1 LDQGSGQVV
10 CVSLA
15 IILPTFAGV
24 GPIKIYSFVSAIN
37 LQMRQI
43 ILYNPIDMVCQV
55 VYKINMQN
63 NKIERKQMSK
73 IRMNTE
79 LRNKLFGKIKHT
91 FENEDT
97 QEREAFLQAREN
109 VDQQYTMA
117 SELAK
122 EVVERSYPTDDV
134 ATLRHFKKK
143 YGQPCDVV
151 AKDKCF
157 YFAHNEGVD
166 DEGEPT
172 ETKSHFDFGLF
183 GNLNG
188 TEYDN
193 EQGKKFAV
201 AYYREELK
209 AKDCNPDIYAQ
220 QNENKDNPHK
230 TKHVDEC
237 MKALGYSGSY
247 GSGGNEIG
255 MAKDFNSN
263 YYLDVIG
270 TSYCRSRAIA
280 CTKNEYEQFETWRIA
295 KGNLVV
301 NHQKWIDTIQKQ
313 CDQLKIGLKAYRYLS
328 EGIELAT
335 ELGIQV
341 DEAELIRTNSTGLTI
356 YNPSNLASMIK
367 GMKNKNQSREAKI
380 LARKQYEESLN

>member
-1 LDQGSGQVV
+1 
-10 CVSLA
+10 
-15 IILPTFAGV
+15 
-24 GPIKIYSFVSAIN
+24 
-37 LQMRQI
+37 
-43 ILYNPIDMVCQV
+43 
-55 VYKINMQN
+55 
-63 NKIERKQMSK
+63 
-73 IRMNTE
+73 MNTE
-79 LRNKLFGKIKHT
+79 LRNKLFNKIKNV
-91 FENEDT
+91 FENEST
-97 QEREAFLQAREN
+97 QEKEAFLQARES
-109 VDQQYTMA
+109 VDHHYKYA

-122 EVVERSYPTDDV
+122 LVVERAYPIDDV
-134 ATLRHFKKK
+134 ATLRTFKKK
-143 YGQPCDVV
+143 YGSPCDVV

-157 YFAHNEGVD
+157 YFAHNEDYDED
-166 DEGEPT
+166 DNEI

-188 TEYDN
+188 SEYGSD
-193 EQGKKFAV
+193 EGKKFAV

-237 MKALGYSGSY
+237 MKALGYSG
-247 GSGGNEIG
+247 GSDQIG
-255 MAKDFNSN
+255 MSKEFDNP

-280 CTKNEYEQFETWRIA
+280 CTKDEYTQFEAWRIA

-301 NHQKWIDTIQKQ
+301 NHQKWIDTIMKQ

-335 ELGIQV
+335 ELGINV

-367 GMKNKNQSREAKI
+367 GLKNKTQTREQKI
-380 LARKQYEESLN
+380 ALRKQYESVN

>member
-1 LDQGSGQVV
+1 
-10 CVSLA
+10 
-15 IILPTFAGV
+15 
-24 GPIKIYSFVSAIN
+24 
-37 LQMRQI
+37 
-43 ILYNPIDMVCQV
+43 
-55 VYKINMQN
+55 
-63 NKIERKQMSK
+63 MSK

-79 LRNKLFGKIKHT
+79 LRNKLFNKIKHT

-97 QEREAFLQAREN
+97 QERELYLQSREY
-109 VDQQYTMA
+109 VDEQYQSA
-117 SELAK
+117 SALAK
-122 EVVERSYPTDDV
+122 EVVERSYPTEDV
-134 ATLRHFKKK
+134 ATLRTFKKK
-143 YGQPCDVV
+143 YGDPCDVV

-157 YFAHNEGVD
+157 YFAHNED
-166 DEGEPT
+166 LDEDGDT
-172 ETKSHFDFGLF
+172 KETKSHFDFGLF

-188 TEYDN
+188 SEYSD
-193 EQGKKFAV
+193 EDGKKFAF
-201 AYYREELK
+201 AYYREDLK
-209 AKDCNPDIYAQ
+209 AKDCNPDIFAQ

-237 MKALGYSGSY
+237 MKALGYSG
-247 GSGGNEIG
+247 GSDNIG
-255 MAKDFNSN
+255 MTKEFDNP

-280 CTKNEYEQFETWRIA
+280 CTKNEYEKFEEWRIA
-295 KGNLVV
+295 KGNLVSK
-301 NHQKWIDTIQKQ
+301 HQTWIDTIVKQ

-367 GMKNKNQSREAKI
+367 GMKNKQSANTREAKI

>member
-1 LDQGSGQVV
+1 
-10 CVSLA
+10 
-15 IILPTFAGV
+15 
-24 GPIKIYSFVSAIN
+24 
-37 LQMRQI
+37 
-43 ILYNPIDMVCQV
+43 
-55 VYKINMQN
+55 
-63 NKIERKQMSK
+63 MSK

-79 LRNKLFGKIKHT
+79 LRNKLFNKIKHT
-91 FENEDT
+91 FENEET

-109 VDQQYTMA
+109 VDEQYA
-117 SELAK
+117 IAKQLATD
-122 EVVERSYPTDDV
+122 VVERAYPPEDV
-134 ATLRHFKKK
+134 AVLRTFKKK
-143 YGQPCDVV
+143 YGSPCDVV

-157 YFAHNEGVD
+157 YFAHSED
-166 DEGEPT
+166 KDEDGDIQ

-188 TEYDN
+188 SEYSD
-193 EQGKKFAV
+193 EDGKKFAF
-201 AYYREELK
+201 AYFREDLK
-209 AKDCNPDIYAQ
+209 AMDCNPDIYAQ

-237 MKALGYSGSY
+237 SKALGYTNY
-247 GSGGNEIG
+247 HNDDNTG
-255 MAKDFNSN
+255 MAKTFNAP

-295 KGNLVV
+295 KANLVSK
-301 NHQKWIDTIQKQ
+301 HQTWIDTIQKQ

-356 YNPSNLASMIK
+356 YNPS
-367 GMKNKNQSREAKI
+367 
-380 LARKQYEESLN
+380 

>member
-1 LDQGSGQVV
+1 MQ
-10 CVSLA
+10 
-15 IILPTFAGV
+15 
-24 GPIKIYSFVSAIN
+24 IN
-37 LQMRQI
+37 
-43 ILYNPIDMVCQV
+43 N
-55 VYKINMQN
+55 
-63 NKIERKQMSK
+63 RKVKMSK

-79 LRNKLFGKIKHT
+79 LRNKLFNKIKNV

-97 QEREAFLQAREN
+97 QEREAFLLAREE
-109 VDQQYTMA
+109 VDSQYGIA
-117 SELAK
+117 STLAK
-122 EVVERSYPTDDV
+122 EVVERSYPVDDV
-134 ATLRHFKKK
+134 ATLRHFKTK

-157 YFAHNEGVD
+157 YFAHSENVD
-166 DEGEPT
+166 DEGKET
-172 ETKSHFDFGLF
+172 ITKSHFDFGLF

-188 TEYDN
+188 NEYHSD
-193 EQGKKFAV
+193 EGKKFAV

-209 AKDCNPDIYAQ
+209 AKDCNPDIFAQ

-237 MKALGYSGSY
+237 MKALGQGSY
-247 GSGGNEIG
+247 HSDNDEIG
-255 MAKDFNSN
+255 MAKTFNAP

-295 KGNLVV
+295 KANLVSK
-301 NHQKWIDTIQKQ
+301 HQSWIDTIQKQ

-328 EGIELAT
+328 EGVELAT

-367 GMKNKNQSREAKI
+367 GMKNKHQSREAKI

>member
-1 LDQGSGQVV
+1 
-10 CVSLA
+10 
-15 IILPTFAGV
+15 
-24 GPIKIYSFVSAIN
+24 
-37 LQMRQI
+37 MQI
-43 ILYNPIDMVCQV
+43 TNRKD
-55 VYKINMQN
+55 
-63 NKIERKQMSK
+63 NKMSK

-79 LRNKLFGKIKHT
+79 LRNKLFNKIKNV

-97 QEREAFLQAREN
+97 QEREAFLQARET
-109 VDQQYTMA
+109 VDQQNMFA

-122 EVVERSYPTDDV
+122 EVVERAYPPEDV
-134 ATLRHFKKK
+134 SVLRTFKKK
-143 YGQPCDVV
+143 YGSPCDVV

-157 YFAHNEGVD
+157 YFAHSEDVD
-166 DEGEPT
+166 DEGQT
-172 ETKSHFDFGLF
+172 KETKSHFDFGLF

-188 TEYDN
+188 SEYSSD
-193 EQGKKFAV
+193 EGKKFAV

-230 TKHVDEC
+230 TKHVEEC
-237 MKALGYSGSY
+237 MKALGHT
-247 GSGGNEIG
+247 GGNYGGDNDGIG
-255 MAKDFNSN
+255 MNKTFNAP

-280 CTKNEYEQFETWRIA
+280 CTKNEYEQFEQWRTA
-295 KGNLVV
+295 KANLVSK
-301 NHQKWIDTIQKQ
+301 HQSWIDTIQKQ

-380 LARKQYEESLN
+380 LARKKYEESIN

>member
-1 LDQGSGQVV
+1 
-10 CVSLA
+10 
-15 IILPTFAGV
+15 
-24 GPIKIYSFVSAIN
+24 
-37 LQMRQI
+37 
-43 ILYNPIDMVCQV
+43 
-55 VYKINMQN
+55 MQN
-63 NKIERKQMSK
+63 KNNNQKGTMTK

-79 LRNKLFGKIKHT
+79 LRNKLFNKIKNV

-97 QEREAFLQAREN
+97 QEREAYLQSRED
-109 VDQQYTMA
+109 VDRQYEHA
-117 SELAK
+117 HRLAVD
-122 EVVERSYPTDDV
+122 VVERAYPPEDV
-134 ATLRHFKKK
+134 SVLRTFKKK
-143 YGQPCDVV
+143 YGSPCDVV

-188 TEYDN
+188 SEYSSD
-193 EQGKKFAV
+193 EGKQFAF
-201 AYYREELK
+201 AYYREDLK
-209 AKDCNPDIYAQ
+209 AMDCNPDIYAQ
-220 QNENKDNPHK
+220 QKENKDNPHK

-237 MKALGYSGSY
+237 SKALGYSGYHS
-247 GSGGNEIG
+247 SNDNNG
-255 MAKDFNSN
+255 MAKTFDDQ

-280 CTKNEYEQFETWRIA
+280 CTKDEYTAFETWRIA

-301 NHQKWIDTIQKQ
+301 NHQKWIDTIMKQ
-313 CDQLKIGLKAYRYLS
+313 SDQLKIGLKAYRYLS

-380 LARKQYEESLN
+380 LARKKYEESLN

>member
-1 LDQGSGQVV
+1 
-10 CVSLA
+10 
-15 IILPTFAGV
+15 
-24 GPIKIYSFVSAIN
+24 
-37 LQMRQI
+37 
-43 ILYNPIDMVCQV
+43 
-55 VYKINMQN
+55 MQN
-63 NKIERKQMSK
+63 KNNNQKGTMTK

-79 LRNKLFGKIKHT
+79 LRNKLFNKIKHT

-97 QEREAFLQAREN
+97 QEREAFLQARET

-143 YGQPCDVV
+143 YGSPCDVV

-157 YFAHNEGVD
+157 YFAHNED
-166 DEGEPT
+166 KDEDGDEK

-188 TEYDN
+188 SEYSSED
-193 EQGKKFAV
+193 GKKFAF
-201 AYYREELK
+201 AYYREDLK
-209 AKDCNPDIYAQ
+209 AMDCNPDIFAQ

-237 MKALGYSGSY
+237 TKALGGNGNSYSS
-247 GSGGNEIG
+247 SDEIG
-255 MAKDFNSN
+255 MAKTFNDQ

-280 CTKNEYEQFETWRIA
+280 CTKDEYEAFETWRIA

-301 NHQKWIDTIQKQ
+301 NHQKWIDTIMKQ

-380 LARKQYEESLN
+380 LARKKYEESLN

>member
-1 LDQGSGQVV
+1 
-10 CVSLA
+10 
-15 IILPTFAGV
+15 
-24 GPIKIYSFVSAIN
+24 
-37 LQMRQI
+37 
-43 ILYNPIDMVCQV
+43 
-55 VYKINMQN
+55 
-63 NKIERKQMSK
+63 
-73 IRMNTE
+73 MNTE
-79 LRNKLFGKIKHT
+79 LRNKIFNKIKHT
-91 FENEDT
+91 FENENT
-97 QEREAFLQAREN
+97 QEREAFLQSREN
-109 VDQQYTMA
+109 VNQHYGFA

-122 EVVERSYPTDDV
+122 QVVERAYPTEDV
-134 ATLRHFKKK
+134 AILRTFKKK
-143 YGQPCDVV
+143 YGSPCDVV

-157 YFAHNEGVD
+157 YFAHSED
-166 DEGEPT
+166 KDEDGDIK

-188 TEYDN
+188 NEYGN
-193 EQGKKFAV
+193 EEGKKFAV
-201 AYYREELK
+201 AYFREDLK
-209 AKDCNPDIYAQ
+209 AMDCNPDIFAQ

-237 MKALGYSGSY
+237 MKALGYHGGSY
-247 GSGGNEIG
+247 HSSNDDVG
-255 MAKDFNSN
+255 MAKTFNDQ

-280 CTKNEYEQFETWRIA
+280 CTKDEYTQFENWRIA
-295 KGNLVV
+295 KANVV
-301 NHQKWIDTIQKQ
+301 SKHQTWIDTIQKQ

-335 ELGIQV
+335 ELGIEL

-367 GMKNKNQSREAKI
+367 GMKNKQSANTREAKL

>member
-1 LDQGSGQVV
+1 
-10 CVSLA
+10 
-15 IILPTFAGV
+15 
-24 GPIKIYSFVSAIN
+24 
-37 LQMRQI
+37 
-43 ILYNPIDMVCQV
+43 
-55 VYKINMQN
+55 
-63 NKIERKQMSK
+63 MSK

-79 LRNKLFGKIKHT
+79 LRNKLFNKIKNV

-97 QEREAFLQAREN
+97 QERENFLSARES
-109 VDQQYTMA
+109 VDYHYDIA
-117 SELAK
+117 HKLAK
-122 EVVERSYPTDDV
+122 QVVERSYPPEDV
-134 ATLRHFKKK
+134 EVLRTFKKK
-143 YGQPCDVV
+143 YGSPCDVV

-157 YFAHNEGVD
+157 YFAHSEDLD
-166 DEGEPT
+166 DEGET
-172 ETKSHFDFGLF
+172 KETKSHFDFGLF

-188 TEYDN
+188 SEYSS
-193 EQGKKFAV
+193 EEGKKFAV
-201 AYYREELK
+201 AYFREDLK
-209 AKDCNPDIYAQ
+209 AMDCNPDIYAQ

-230 TKHVDEC
+230 TKYVDEC
-237 MKALGYSGSY
+237 LKALGHSSNNYSNDS
-247 GSGGNEIG
+247 NNVG
-255 MAKDFNSN
+255 MAKTFDDQ

-280 CTKNEYEQFETWRIA
+280 CTKNEYEQFEQWRVA
-295 KGNLVV
+295 KANVV
-301 NHQKWIDTIQKQ
+301 SKHQSWIDTIQKQ

>member
-1 LDQGSGQVV
+1 
-10 CVSLA
+10 
-15 IILPTFAGV
+15 
-24 GPIKIYSFVSAIN
+24 
-37 LQMRQI
+37 
-43 ILYNPIDMVCQV
+43 
-55 VYKINMQN
+55 
-63 NKIERKQMSK
+63 MSK

-79 LRNKLFGKIKHT
+79 LRNKLFNKIKNV

-97 QEREAFLQAREN
+97 QEREAFLQARESVN
-109 VDQQYTMA
+109 HHYKYA

-122 EVVERSYPTDDV
+122 LVVERSYPKDDV

-157 YFAHNEGVD
+157 YFAHSEDVD
-166 DEGEPT
+166 DEGETT

-188 TEYDN
+188 SEYSSD
-193 EQGKKFAV
+193 EGKKFAV

-220 QNENKDNPHK
+220 QSENKDNTHK
-230 TKHVDEC
+230 TKHVEAC
-237 MKALGYSGSY
+237 MKALGYGGDSY
-247 GSGGNEIG
+247 GSSDEIG
-255 MAKDFNSN
+255 IGKEFNQP

-280 CTKNEYEQFETWRIA
+280 CTKDEYTEFEHWRTA
-295 KGNLVV
+295 KANLVSK
-301 NHQKWIDTIQKQ
+301 HQTWIDTIMKQ

-356 YNPSNLASMIK
+356 YNPTNLASMIK
-367 GMKNKNQSREAKI
+367 GMKNKHQSREAKI
-380 LARKQYEESLN
+380 LARKQYEQSIN

>member
-1 LDQGSGQVV
+1 M
-10 CVSLA
+10 
-15 IILPTFAGV
+15 T
-24 GPIKIYSFVSAIN
+24 
-37 LQMRQI
+37 
-43 ILYNPIDMVCQV
+43 
-55 VYKINMQN
+55 
-63 NKIERKQMSK
+63 K

-79 LRNKLFGKIKHT
+79 LRNKLFNKIKNT

-97 QEREAFLQAREN
+97 QEREAYLKARETVN
-109 VDQQYTMA
+109 DEYVIAQQF
-117 SELAK
+117 AK
-122 EVVERSYPTDDV
+122 EVVERAYPPEDV
-134 ATLRHFKKK
+134 ATLRTFKKK
-143 YGQPCDVV
+143 YGSPCDVV

-157 YFAHNEGVD
+157 YFSHNEGVD

-188 TEYDN
+188 SEYGSD
-193 EQGKKFAV
+193 EGKKFAF

-209 AKDCNPDIYAQ
+209 AKDLNPDIYAQ

-237 MKALGYSGSY
+237 SKALGYSGY
-247 GSGGNEIG
+247 NGSSGENNG
-255 MAKDFNSN
+255 MAKTFDDQ

-280 CTKNEYEQFETWRIA
+280 CTKQEYEHFEMWRTA
-295 KGNLVV
+295 KGNLVSK
-301 NHQKWIDTIQKQ
+301 HQTWIDSIVKQ
-313 CDQLKIGLKAYRYLS
+313 CNQLKIGLKAYRYLS

-335 ELGIQV
+335 ELGIEL

-367 GMKNKNQSREAKI
+367 GMKNKQSTNTREAKI
-380 LARKQYEESLN
+380 LARKQYEESIN

>member
-1 LDQGSGQVV
+1 
-10 CVSLA
+10 
-15 IILPTFAGV
+15 
-24 GPIKIYSFVSAIN
+24 
-37 LQMRQI
+37 
-43 ILYNPIDMVCQV
+43 
-55 VYKINMQN
+55 
-63 NKIERKQMSK
+63 MSK

-79 LRNKLFGKIKHT
+79 LRNKLFNKIKHT

-97 QEREAFLQAREN
+97 QEREAYLQSREY
-109 VDQQYTMA
+109 VDEQYITA
-117 SELAK
+117 HKLAK
-122 EVVERSYPTDDV
+122 EVVERSYPVDDV

-143 YGQPCDVV
+143 YGSPCDVV

-157 YFAHNEGVD
+157 YFAHSEDKD
-166 DEGEPT
+166 DEGEIK

-188 TEYDN
+188 SEYSSD
-193 EQGKKFAV
+193 EGKKFAV
-201 AYYREELK
+201 AYFREELK
-209 AKDCNPDIYAQ
+209 AKDLNPDIYAQ

-237 MKALGYSGSY
+237 MKALGNVGSNVY
-247 GSGGNEIG
+247 ASNPSDDMG
-255 MAKDFNSN
+255 MAREFNQP
-263 YYLDVIG
+263 YFLDVIG

-295 KGNLVV
+295 KGNLVTK
-301 NHQKWIDTIQKQ
+301 HQTWIDTIQKQ

-367 GMKNKNQSREAKI
+367 GMKNKQSANTREAKI
-380 LARKQYEESLN
+380 LARKQYEESIN

>member
-1 LDQGSGQVV
+1 
-10 CVSLA
+10 
-15 IILPTFAGV
+15 
-24 GPIKIYSFVSAIN
+24 
-37 LQMRQI
+37 
-43 ILYNPIDMVCQV
+43 
-55 VYKINMQN
+55 MQN
-63 NKIERKQMSK
+63 KNNNQKGTMTK

-79 LRNKLFGKIKHT
+79 LRNKLFNKMKNV

-97 QEREAFLQAREN
+97 QEREAFLQARET

-134 ATLRHFKKK
+134 ATLRTFKKK
-143 YGQPCDVV
+143 YGDPCDVV

-157 YFAHNEGVD
+157 YFAHNEDVD
-166 DEGEPT
+166 DEGDIK

-188 TEYDN
+188 SEYDH
-193 EQGKKFAV
+193 EDGKRFAF
-201 AYYREELK
+201 AYYREDLK
-209 AKDCNPDIYAQ
+209 AKDCNPDIFAQ

-237 MKALGYSGSY
+237 MKALGNVGSNVYS
-247 GSGGNEIG
+247 NDDNIG
-255 MAKDFNSN
+255 MAKEFNHP
-263 YYLDVIG
+263 YFLDVIG

-280 CTKNEYEQFETWRIA
+280 CTKNEYEAFETWRIA
-295 KGNLVV
+295 KGNLVTK
-301 NHQKWIDTIQKQ
+301 HQTWIDTIQKQ

-380 LARKQYEESLN
+380 LARKKYEESLN